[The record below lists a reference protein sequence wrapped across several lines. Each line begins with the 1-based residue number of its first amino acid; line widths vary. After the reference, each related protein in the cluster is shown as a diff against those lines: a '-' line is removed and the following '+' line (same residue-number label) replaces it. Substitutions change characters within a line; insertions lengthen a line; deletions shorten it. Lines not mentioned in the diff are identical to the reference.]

1 MENIIQKAL
10 FQLGIEQDE
19 NVLEKV
25 NIIYTSTLQKALSC
39 YRWNFATYTE
49 ELKDRQEEI
58 NNKYKYSYILPK
70 DFLILIDIFAD
81 KQENCLIRE
90 YDLKDKLYTNNK
102 NIYLKYIKKLEEN
115 NLPSYFT
122 DYLEILLACELCYNL
137 TGDVELLQ
145 ICEAKKQE
153 KFNIAKNI
161 DSRQKQ
167 AYTFKNNPFISVR
180 Y

>member
-10 FQLGIEQDE
+10 FQLGIEQNE
-19 NVLEKV
+19 NILEKV
-25 NIIYTSTLQKALSC
+25 NIIYTSTLQKALTC

-49 ELKDRQEEI
+49 ELKDRQIEED
-58 NNKYKYSYILPK
+58 NKYKYSYTLPK

-90 YDLKDKLYTNNK
+90 YNLKDRLYTNNK
-102 NIYLKYIKKLEEN
+102 TIYLKYIKQLEESN
-115 NLPSYFT
+115 FPAYFK
-122 DYLEILLACELCYNL
+122 DYLEIKLACELCYNL
-137 TGDVELLQ
+137 TGDTELLQ
-145 ICEAKKQE
+145 ICEIKKQE
-153 KFNIAKNI
+153 AFKIAKNI

-167 AYTFKNNPFISVR
+167 AYTFKNNPFVSVR